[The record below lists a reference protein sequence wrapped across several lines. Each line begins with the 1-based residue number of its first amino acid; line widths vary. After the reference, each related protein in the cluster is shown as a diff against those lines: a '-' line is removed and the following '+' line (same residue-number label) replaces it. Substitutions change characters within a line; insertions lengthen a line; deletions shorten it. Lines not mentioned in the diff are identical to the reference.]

1 MEPDSVRLVHALRF
15 DKSIARA
22 TEIVRTTK
30 GGGEYTA
37 LLAKGREV
45 RLPPDGDQIAADV
58 KK

>member
-1 MEPDSVRLVHALRF
+1 MRLVHALRF

-22 TEIVRTTK
+22 IEIVRTTK